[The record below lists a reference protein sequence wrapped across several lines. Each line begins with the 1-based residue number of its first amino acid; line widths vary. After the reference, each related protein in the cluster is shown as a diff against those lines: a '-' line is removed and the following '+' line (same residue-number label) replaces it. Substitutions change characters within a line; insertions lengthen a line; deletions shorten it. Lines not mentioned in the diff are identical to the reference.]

1 MHNYQ
6 KLPNLVV
13 KILMYIK
20 RFYVS
25 CKIMHSSCKTQI
37 CMNQNGLC
45 KRFLKIS
52 SELIIVHTKVR
63 IKYYARF
70 WSARKWRHEGV
81 GAQPRNDSVLCH
93 IIRFLLNLEFLKIAR
108 FGLKQLFLIIFLWGF
123 III

>member
-1 MHNYQ
+1 MHEPKMVHAVVMQTQICMNQ
-6 KLPNLVV
+6 IWFLKNCSHEPNLVV

-25 CKIMHSSCKTQI
+25 CKIMHSSGKTQI

-70 WSARKWRHEGV
+70 WSARRCRHEDLDTHQQYSTNRIV
-81 GAQPRNDSVLCH
+81 VWFVAV
-93 IIRFLLNLEFLKIAR
+93 
-108 FGLKQLFLIIFLWGF
+108 
-123 III
+123 